1 MVPLSL
7 ANRPPGSFWRPGSG
21 SVFLSVVL
29 DEFFWH
35 SDVMW
40 LALRS
45 YNFCRWPLPPQ
56 LDHPCIQPVHPRL
69 FLSFSFSPSM
79 SLCHGLLIYPAS
91 LSLLLPVIFFFQ
103 FLVQLFSLVSMC
115 GRERSYWPTF
125 AGLGMVH
132 SLPPLSPGT
141 AQEDPTTSTAERDMP
156 RQLPTV
162 NHRGQCWII
171 LRENEGHS

>member
-21 SVFLSVVL
+21 SVFLSVAL

-45 YNFCRWPLPPQ
+45 YIFCRWLLPPQ
-56 LDHPCIQPVHPRL
+56 LDRPCIQPVHPRL
-69 FLSFSFSPSM
+69 LLSFSFSPSM
-79 SLCHGLLIYPAS
+79 SLLCHGLLIYPAS
-91 LSLLLPVIFFFQ
+91 LSLLLPVIFFFPVSGSA
-103 FLVQLFSLVSMC
+103 LLSVSMC

-141 AQEDPTTSTAERDMP
+141 AQEDPTYSTVERDAKTASDSKSQSPMLDHP
-156 RQLPTV
+156 ERKWGT
-162 NHRGQCWII
+162 
-171 LRENEGHS
+171 

>member
-7 ANRPPGSFWRPGSG
+7 ANRPPGRFWSPCSG
-21 SVFLSVVL
+21 CFFLSVAL

-45 YNFCRWPLPPQ
+45 YIFCRWLLPPQ
-56 LDHPCIQPVHPRL
+56 LDRPCAQPVHPRL
-69 FLSFSFSPSM
+69 SLCFSFSPSM
-79 SLCHGLLIYPAS
+79 SLLCHGLLIYPAS
-91 LSLLLPVIFFFQ
+91 ISLPLIFFSVSCSA
-103 FLVQLFSLVSMC
+103 LLSVSMC

-141 AQEDPTTSTAERDMP
+141 VQEDPTYSTAERETP

-162 NHRGQCWII
+162 NRLMLDQPDRKWGT
-171 LRENEGHS
+171 